1 MLILYWNSI
10 YILLL
15 TDAIRHNILEQF
27 QEVGTYL
34 LQILSDLLIFF
45 IAWMIKVLNMGYSF
59 IIQPPHNTAYKT
71 KMTKLT
77 VLIIAAIV
85 LAAFVLI
92 SLLYVLI
99 VNQERPYV
107 ILTYVLIPLA
117 ILLWLL
123 RREIIMV
130 EKISKRLAIL
140 IRQTLKQVAFRY

>member
-34 LQILSDLLIFF
+34 LQILSDLIIFF

-77 VLIIAAIV
+77 V
-85 LAAFVLI
+85 
-92 SLLYVLI
+92 
-99 VNQERPYV
+99 
-107 ILTYVLIPLA
+107 
-117 ILLWLL
+117 
-123 RREIIMV
+123 
-130 EKISKRLAIL
+130 
-140 IRQTLKQVAFRY
+140 